1 MNNFIKIKNLYKI
14 FGNNTTEALNLVKT
28 GLSKEKLLEKTNCVL
43 GLNNINLNIPKGK
56 IHVIMGLSGSG
67 KSTLIRHLNRLI
79 EPTFGE
85 ITIDGVNVLE
95 LNNKELLEY
104 RQKNMSMVFQKFA
117 LFPHK
122 TILENISYGL
132 MVQNISE
139 EIYQEKSQFWLKR
152 VGLEGYDNYYP
163 NQLSGGMQQRVG
175 LARALATDAEILL
188 MDEAFSALDP
198 LIRAEMQDVLIDLQL
213 ELKKTIV
220 FITHDLDEALKIGE
234 RISIL
239 RDGFVV
245 QDDNPQNIILNP
257 SDDYVSDFIKDINR
271 SRVIKA
277 KSIMTKSVSITK
289 KNVPIIDSEMVL
301 EEVLQEITKTKN
313 YFVLVKDKKDKI
325 NEYEKKTDASERDF
339 IPSDT
344 SLEKFY
350 QSRLGIR
357 MLIGQRI
364 QPRIKNG
371 IDVVAIAEKS
381 YERAKTLSLERFGI
395 SPDIEFLGHTC
406 ESDWEV
412 SELFG
417 GFCYVRGTFYIFRAI
432 RLSS

>member
-1 MNNFIKIKNLYKI
+1 MNNYIKIKSLYKI
-14 FGNNTTEALNLVKT
+14 FGNNTTEALNLVKE
-28 GLSKEKLLEKTNCVL
+28 GMSKEELLEKTNCVL
-43 GLNNINLNIPKGK
+43 GLNDINLDIPKGK

-85 ITIDGVNVLE
+85 ITIDGVNVLK

-122 TILENISYGL
+122 TIQENISYGL
-132 MVQNISE
+132 IVQNISE
-139 EIYQEKSQFWLKR
+139 EIYKEKSQFWLKR
-152 VGLEGYDNYYP
+152 VGLEGYENYYP

-239 RDGFVV
+239 RDGSIV
-245 QDDNPQNIILNP
+245 QDDNPQKIILNP
-257 SDDYVSDFIKDINR
+257 SDKYVSDFIKDINR

-277 KSIMTKSVSITK
+277 KSIMTKSISIK
-289 KNVPIIDSEMVL
+289 KETVPIIDSEMVL
-301 EEVLQEITKTKN
+301 EEVLQEITKTKY
-313 YFVLVKDKKDKI
+313 YFVYVKDNKNKIIGKITLKQLLSGIQRPRQENKK
-325 NEYEKKTDASERDF
+325 YA
-339 IPSDT
+339 
-344 SLEKFY
+344 
-350 QSRLGIR
+350 
-357 MLIGQRI
+357 
-364 QPRIKNG
+364 
-371 IDVVAIAEKS
+371 
-381 YERAKTLSLERFGI
+381 
-395 SPDIEFLGHTC
+395 
-406 ESDWEV
+406 
-412 SELFG
+412 
-417 GFCYVRGTFYIFRAI
+417 
-432 RLSS
+432 

>member
-1 MNNFIKIKNLYKI
+1 MNNYIKIKSLYKI
-14 FGNNTTEALNLVKT
+14 FGNNTTEALSLVKE
-28 GLSKEKLLEKTNCVL
+28 GMSKEELLEKTNCVL
-43 GLNNINLNIPKGK
+43 GLNDINLDIPKGK

-79 EPTFGE
+79 EPTHGE
-85 ITIDGVNVLE
+85 ITIDGVNVLK

-122 TILENISYGL
+122 TIQENISYGL
-132 MVQNISE
+132 IIQKISE
-139 EIYQEKSQFWLKR
+139 EICQEKSRFWLKR
-152 VGLEGYDNYYP
+152 VGLEGYENYYP

-239 RDGFVV
+239 RDGSIV
-245 QDDNPQNIILNP
+245 QDDNPQKIILNP
-257 SDDYVSDFIKDINR
+257 SDKYVSDFIKDINR

-277 KSIMTKSVSITK
+277 KSIMTKSISIK
-289 KNVPIIDSEMVL
+289 KETVPIIDTEMVL
-301 EEVLQEITKTKN
+301 EEVLQEITKTKY
-313 YFVLVKDKKDKI
+313 YFVYVKDNKNKIIGKITLKQLLSGIQRPRQENKK
-325 NEYEKKTDASERDF
+325 YA
-339 IPSDT
+339 
-344 SLEKFY
+344 
-350 QSRLGIR
+350 
-357 MLIGQRI
+357 
-364 QPRIKNG
+364 
-371 IDVVAIAEKS
+371 
-381 YERAKTLSLERFGI
+381 
-395 SPDIEFLGHTC
+395 
-406 ESDWEV
+406 
-412 SELFG
+412 
-417 GFCYVRGTFYIFRAI
+417 
-432 RLSS
+432 

>member
-1 MNNFIKIKNLYKI
+1 MNNYIKIKSLYKI
-14 FGNNTTEALNLVKT
+14 FGNNTTEALNLVKE
-28 GLSKEKLLEKTNCVL
+28 GMSKEELLEKTNCVL
-43 GLNNINLNIPKGK
+43 GLNDINLDIPKGK

-85 ITIDGVNVLE
+85 ITIDGVNVLK

-122 TILENISYGL
+122 TIQENISYGL
-132 MVQNISE
+132 IVQNISE
-139 EIYQEKSQFWLKR
+139 EICKEKSQFWLKR
-152 VGLEGYDNYYP
+152 VGLEGYENYYP

-239 RDGFVV
+239 RDGSVV
-245 QDDNPQNIILNP
+245 QDDNPQKIILNP
-257 SDDYVSDFIKDINR
+257 SDKYVSDFIKDINR

-277 KSIMTKSVSITK
+277 KSIMIKSISIK
-289 KNVPIIDSEMVL
+289 KENVPIIDSEMVL
-301 EEVLQEITKTKN
+301 EEVLQEISKTKY
-313 YFVLVKDKKDKI
+313 YFVYVKNNKNKI
-325 NEYEKKTDASERDF
+325 
-339 IPSDT
+339 
-344 SLEKFY
+344 
-350 QSRLGIR
+350 
-357 MLIGQRI
+357 IGKITLKQLL
-364 QPRIKNG
+364 NG
-371 IDVVAIAEKS
+371 IQRPRQENKKYA
-381 YERAKTLSLERFGI
+381 
-395 SPDIEFLGHTC
+395 
-406 ESDWEV
+406 
-412 SELFG
+412 
-417 GFCYVRGTFYIFRAI
+417 
-432 RLSS
+432 

>member
-1 MNNFIKIKNLYKI
+1 MKNYITIKNLYKI
-14 FGNNTTEALNLVKT
+14 FGNDTTEALDLVKR
-28 GLSKEKLLEKTNCVL
+28 GISKEKLLEKTNSVL
-43 GLNNINLNIPKGK
+43 GLNDINLDIPKGK

-85 ITIDGVNVLE
+85 ITIDGVNVLK

-132 MVQNISE
+132 MVQNISD
-139 EIYQEKSQFWLKR
+139 EIYLEKSQFWLKR
-152 VGLEGYDNYYP
+152 VGLEGYDNYFP

-239 RDGFVV
+239 RDGSIV
-245 QDDNPQNIILNP
+245 QDDNPQKIILSP
-257 SDDYVSDFIKDINR
+257 SDNYVSDFIKDINR

-277 KSIMTKSVSITK
+277 KSIMTEPVSFK
-289 KNVPIIDSEMVL
+289 KENVPVIDSELVL

-313 YFVLVKDKKDKI
+313 YYVLVKNKKDKI
-325 NEYEKKTDASERDF
+325 VGKITLNE
-339 IPSDT
+339 
-344 SLEKFY
+344 L
-350 QSRLGIR
+350 L
-357 MLIGQRI
+357 
-364 QPRIKNG
+364 NG
-371 IDVVAIAEKS
+371 IQRPKQEIKKYA
-381 YERAKTLSLERFGI
+381 
-395 SPDIEFLGHTC
+395 
-406 ESDWEV
+406 
-412 SELFG
+412 
-417 GFCYVRGTFYIFRAI
+417 
-432 RLSS
+432 

>member
-28 GLSKEKLLEKTNCVL
+28 GISKEELLDKTNCVL
-43 GLNNINLNIPKGK
+43 GLNNINLDIPKGK

-95 LNNKELLEY
+95 LNNKDLLEY

-139 EIYQEKSQFWLKR
+139 QIYKEKSQFWLKR

-289 KNVPIIDSEMVL
+289 ENVPIIDSEMVL

-325 NEYEKKTDASERDF
+325 IGRITLNELLTGIQRPRKEIKKYA
-339 IPSDT
+339 
-344 SLEKFY
+344 
-350 QSRLGIR
+350 
-357 MLIGQRI
+357 
-364 QPRIKNG
+364 
-371 IDVVAIAEKS
+371 
-381 YERAKTLSLERFGI
+381 
-395 SPDIEFLGHTC
+395 
-406 ESDWEV
+406 
-412 SELFG
+412 
-417 GFCYVRGTFYIFRAI
+417 
-432 RLSS
+432 